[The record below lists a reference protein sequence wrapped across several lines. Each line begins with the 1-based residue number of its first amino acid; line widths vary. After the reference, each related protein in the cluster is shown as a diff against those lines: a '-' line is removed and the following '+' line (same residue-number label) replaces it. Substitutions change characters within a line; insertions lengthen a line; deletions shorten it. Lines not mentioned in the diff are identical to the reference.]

1 MDDGQQTHGPSRRP
15 APGVLA
21 RLAGV
26 KRTRS
31 DVWQHRSAPSA
42 TRGQRFSRGEHS
54 VTSRLSLQ
62 LETEPLL
69 PHQPETG
76 PCVALRPEQSC
87 AGAPSRGRHANTA
100 AATARVSFSERSPG
114 CLGKEALPAFYT
126 QFRPHSERVNSFHTR
141 SQYYQLLKID
151 PHSIAFFNLSS
162 KEQIFRRK

>member
-76 PCVALRPEQSC
+76 PCVALRPEQSR
-87 AGAPSRGRHANTA
+87 AGPRAVVATPTRQQPRHASRFQSGALGVSGKRHFQRFIRSFDPTA
-100 AATARVSFSERSPG
+100 SELIVS
-114 CLGKEALPAFYT
+114 T
-126 QFRPHSERVNSFHTR
+126 QDHSTISFLKLIHT
-141 SQYYQLLKID
+141 L
-151 PHSIAFFNLSS
+151 
-162 KEQIFRRK
+162 